1 MKITTEEYLKIL
13 HRRNEIELTT
23 DEIQFIK
30 DERMAEHT
38 EWSTYLH
45 YLKKITFKK
54 NDVTAHPE
62 IAEKVLIAGK
72 ALKVEDIDIDKFQ
85 EMTIGYSKEQYPEI
99 AYIVSQIINTYRYPV
114 TEPKVADIPPL

>member
-1 MKITTEEYLKIL
+1 MKLTPEEYLKIL
-13 HRRNEIELTT
+13 HRRNEIELTA

-54 NDVTAHPE
+54 NDVTSGSQ
-62 IAEKVLIAGK
+62 IAEKVLSAGK
-72 ALKVEDIDIDKFQ
+72 MLKMKKIDIDQFERLVK
-85 EMTIGYSKEQYPEI
+85 GYDTKQYPEI
-99 AYIVSQIINTYRYPV
+99 GYIIKQIISTYKYPV
-114 TEPKVADIPPL
+114 IEQPVADIPPL

>member
-1 MKITTEEYLKIL
+1 MCIRDS
-13 HRRNEIELTT
+13 RRNEIELTT

-30 DERMAEHT
+30 DERMAAHS

>member
-1 MKITTEEYLKIL
+1 MKLTPEEYLKIL
-13 HRRNEIELTT
+13 HRRNEIELTA

-30 DERMAEHT
+30 DERMASHS

-54 NDVTAHPE
+54 NDVNAHPE

-72 ALKVEDIDIDKFQ
+72 QLKVGDIDIDQFQ
-85 EMTIGYSKEQYPEI
+85 SMTLYSTESYPEI
-99 AYIVSQIINTYRYPV
+99 SYIVKRIIDCYRYPV
-114 TEPKVADIPPL
+114 IEPPVADIPPL

>member
-1 MKITTEEYLKIL
+1 MKLTPEEYLKIL
-13 HRRNEIELTT
+13 HRRNEIELTA

-45 YLKKITFKK
+45 YLKKITFKN
-54 NDVTAHPE
+54 NDATAHPE

>member
-1 MKITTEEYLKIL
+1 MKLTPEEYLKIL
-13 HRRNEIELTT
+13 HRRNEIELTA

-30 DERMAEHT
+30 DERMADHT

-54 NDVTAHPE
+54 NDATAHPE

-72 ALKVEDIDIDKFQ
+72 ALKVGDIDIDQFQ
-85 EMTIGYSKEQYPEI
+85 NMTYGY
-99 AYIVSQIINTYRYPV
+99 NCYRYPV
-114 TEPKVADIPPL
+114 LETKVADIPPL

>member
-1 MKITTEEYLKIL
+1 MKLTPEEYLKIL
-13 HRRNEIELTT
+13 HRRNEIELSA

-54 NDVTAHPE
+54 NDVTSGSQ
-62 IAEKVLIAGK
+62 IAEKVLSAGK
-72 ALKVEDIDIDKFQ
+72 MLKIKKIDIDQFERLVK
-85 EMTIGYSKEQYPEI
+85 GYDTKQYPEI
-99 AYIVSQIINTYRYPV
+99 AYIVKQIINCYRYPI

>member
-1 MKITTEEYLKIL
+1 MKLTPEEYLLIL
-13 HRRNEIELTT
+13 HRRNELDLTLDEKEFIENKRL
-23 DEIQFIK
+23 Q
-30 DERMAEHT
+30 EHT

-45 YLKKITFKK
+45 YLKKIILNKSDHF
-54 NDVTAHPE
+54 E

>member
-1 MKITTEEYLKIL
+1 MKLTPEEYLKIL
-13 HRRNEIELTT
+13 HRRNELDLTLDEKEFIENKRL
-23 DEIQFIK
+23 Q
-30 DERMAEHT
+30 EHT

-54 NDVTAHPE
+54 NDVTSGSQ

>member
-30 DERMAEHT
+30 DERMAAHS

-45 YLKKITFKK
+45 LS
-54 NDVTAHPE
+54 
-62 IAEKVLIAGK
+62 LIH
-72 ALKVEDIDIDKFQ
+72 I
-85 EMTIGYSKEQYPEI
+85 
-99 AYIVSQIINTYRYPV
+99 
-114 TEPKVADIPPL
+114 

>member
-1 MKITTEEYLKIL
+1 MKLTPEEYLKIL
-13 HRRNEIELTT
+13 HRRNEIELTA

-54 NDVTAHPE
+54 NDATAHPE

-72 ALKVEDIDIDKFQ
+72 ALKMGDIDIDHFAK
-85 EMTIGYSKEQYPEI
+85 IAAGYDAKEYSEI
-99 AYIVSQIINTYRYPV
+99 AYVVRQIIQIYKYPIA
-114 TEPKVADIPPL
+114 EPKVADIPPL

>member
-1 MKITTEEYLKIL
+1 MKLTPEEYLLIL
-13 HRRNEIELTT
+13 HRRNELDLTLDEKEFIENKRL
-23 DEIQFIK
+23 Q
-30 DERMAEHT
+30 EHT

-72 ALKVEDIDIDKFQ
+72 ALKVGDIDIDQFQ
-85 EMTIGYSKEQYPEI
+85 NMTYGYSKEQYPEI
-99 AYIVSQIINTYRYPV
+99 AYIVGQIINCYRYPMLE
-114 TEPKVADIPPL
+114 TKVADIPPL

>member
-1 MKITTEEYLKIL
+1 MKLTPEEYLKIL
-13 HRRNEIELTT
+13 HRRNEIELTA

-72 ALKVEDIDIDKFQ
+72 ALKMGDIDIDQ
-85 EMTIGYSKEQYPEI
+85 LQNMTYGYSKEQYPEI
-99 AYIVSQIINTYRYPV
+99 AYIVGQIINCYRYPMLE
-114 TEPKVADIPPL
+114 TKVADIPPL